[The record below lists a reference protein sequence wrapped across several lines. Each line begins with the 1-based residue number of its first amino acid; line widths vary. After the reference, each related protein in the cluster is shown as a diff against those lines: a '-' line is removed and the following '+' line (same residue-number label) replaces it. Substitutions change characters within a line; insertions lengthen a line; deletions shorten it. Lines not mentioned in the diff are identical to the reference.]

1 MPQIASDA
9 SNPLTY
15 GSTTG
20 EFANTASAGSSASSL
35 LGGSGSLLSGSQ
47 ASAIG
52 GAVGDFSNA
61 LGDFMSISSDNEA
74 ASAYAQAAA
83 LAGENI
89 DITRSAT
96 AVQNLQAQRTL
107 ALTTGQQSAAIAANG
122 FAQGSGSGLS
132 LYKSSVE
139 QGALAQSLITAQGA
153 VTENAYTAQQQSD
166 LSMEAQA
173 KAKASG
179 AFMGGIGST
188 IAGIA
193 SVAALA

>member
-9 SNPLTY
+9 SMPSTY
-15 GSTTG
+15 GSTAGAFTNTG
-20 EFANTASAGSSASSL
+20 ASSASSL
-35 LGGSGSLLSGSQ
+35 LGSGSLLSGSQ

-74 ASAYAQAAA
+74 ASAYAQAAS

-89 DITRSAT
+89 DITRTAT
-96 AVQNLQAQRTL
+96 SVQLLQSQRQL
-107 ALTTGQQSAAIAANG
+107 ALTTGQQSAAIGANG
-122 FAQGSGSGLS
+122 FSEGTGSGLDI
-132 LYKSSVE
+132 YKASVQ
-139 QGALAQSLITAQGA
+139 QGALAQGLITAQGQ
-153 VTENAYTAQQQSD
+153 VTENAYTAQEQSD

-179 AFMGGIGST
+179 ALMGGIGST